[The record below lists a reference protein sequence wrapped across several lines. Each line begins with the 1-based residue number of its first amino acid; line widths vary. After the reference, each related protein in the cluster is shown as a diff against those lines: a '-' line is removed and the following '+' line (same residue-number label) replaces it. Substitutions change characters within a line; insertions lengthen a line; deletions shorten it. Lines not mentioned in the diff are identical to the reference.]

1 MVKVRVRHLSA
12 AKGKLRMVPVG
23 GVLDRA
29 PYKMELGRGLER
41 GTSGHDRY
49 TMDMIGCCI
58 FDIFLS
64 RVRDGNSGLESC
76 W

>member
-41 GTSGHDRY
+41 GTSGQDVSPW
-49 TMDMIGCCI
+49 T
-58 FDIFLS
+58 
-64 RVRDGNSGLESC
+64 
-76 W
+76 